1 MPGQAGQ
8 PTLIPQ
14 QERDTKKGNG
24 GRRCNYGLI
33 RCHGVLGQ
41 RKSAGGAGAVE
52 VRVGRGDEAW
62 WVWAPCGDAPY
73 FAEMFGGRLWLAGY
87 DVGRRRRRNGKSGK
101 ADARA
106 ITDVLIFGYPNVGGI
121 GRIQDGRSLG
131 PFGPDSRNKPNG
143 GCCCVRAVRLPR
155 SRPFAS

>member
-1 MPGQAGQ
+1 MPGRQVNPPSSRNRNGLRKRV
-8 PTLIPQ
+8 T
-14 QERDTKKGNG
+14 G
-24 GRRCNYGLI
+24 GRRYNYGLI

-62 WVWAPCGDAPY
+62 WVCAPCGEAPY
-73 FAEMFGGRLWLAGY
+73 FAARFRGRLWPVGY